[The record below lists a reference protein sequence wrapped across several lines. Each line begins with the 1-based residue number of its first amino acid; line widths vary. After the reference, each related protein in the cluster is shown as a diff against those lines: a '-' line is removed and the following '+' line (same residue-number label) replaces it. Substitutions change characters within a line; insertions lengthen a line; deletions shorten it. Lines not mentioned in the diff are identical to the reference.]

1 MGLYHG
7 TVHPTEIPE
16 QAELLPVVS
25 VVYILI
31 LEAVT
36 PIRVLSGAL
45 LRLVLIYE
53 ARLKIRRGD
62 GIHYHCSVFAYFCL
76 FDSQFSSSLCLS
88 FP

>member
-1 MGLYHG
+1 MAPW
-7 TVHPTEIPE
+7 HPTEIPE
-16 QAELLPVVS
+16 QAVLLPFVS

-31 LEAVT
+31 LEAVS

-62 GIHYHCSVFAYFCL
+62 RQGYIPIA
-76 FDSQFSSSLCLS
+76 LCLPTLS
-88 FP
+88 L